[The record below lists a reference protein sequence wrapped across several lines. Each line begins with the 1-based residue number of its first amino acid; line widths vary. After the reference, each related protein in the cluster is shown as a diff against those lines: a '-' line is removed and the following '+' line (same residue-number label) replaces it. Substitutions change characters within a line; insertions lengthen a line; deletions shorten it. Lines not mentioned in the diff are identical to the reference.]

1 MNTFNRIVVVL
12 VLIALILLVSVL
24 GVIPH
29 VILSDVG
36 HWAVTLGE
44 QLWAAQVAVRL
55 GIGVLLALIFDAL
68 AIALIYFEVRP
79 QRQRFIRVENL
90 AGGMA
95 TVSVES
101 VVRQLEY
108 RLAPIPN
115 VIAVRPKIRAGRG
128 KVQAVVN
135 VDVGT
140 GANVPQMASRLVE
153 EVKDVLST
161 EMGLQLAGEP
171 EVRITVLPQ
180 PEGRRASQPQP
191 AAPVAPAT
199 PPMTPPTTPPTIP
212 AATPQP
218 PLVTPVPDTPSWPR
232 DTGEPVV

>member
-36 HWAVTLGE
+36 RWATALGE

-55 GIGVLLALIFDAL
+55 GVGVLLALIFDVLAL
-68 AIALIYFEVRP
+68 ALIYFEVRP

-101 VVRQLEY
+101 VMRQLEY

-140 GANVPQMASRLVE
+140 GVNVPQMASRLVE
-153 EVKDVLST
+153 EVKEVLST

-180 PEGRRASQPQP
+180 PTGRRASQPQP
-191 AAPVAPAT
+191 AAPVAPVT
-199 PPMTPPTTPPTIP
+199 PPATP

-218 PLVTPVPDTPSWPR
+218 PLVTLAPETPRWPK
-232 DTGEPVV
+232 DNGEPVV

>member
-1 MNTFNRIVVVL
+1 
-12 VLIALILLVSVL
+12 
-24 GVIPH
+24 
-29 VILSDVG
+29 
-36 HWAVTLGE
+36 
-44 QLWAAQVAVRL
+44 
-55 GIGVLLALIFDAL
+55 
-68 AIALIYFEVRP
+68 
-79 QRQRFIRVENL
+79 RQRFIRVENL

-140 GANVPQMASRLVE
+140 GVNVPQMASRLVE
-153 EVKDVLST
+153 EVKEVLNT

-180 PEGRRASQPQP
+180 PEGRRAPQPQP
-191 AAPVAPAT
+191 AAPVAPVTPPAIPPAT
-199 PPMTPPTTPPTIP
+199 PV
-212 AATPQP
+212 ATRQP
-218 PLVTPVPDTPSWPR
+218 PLVTPAPETPSWPR

>member
-29 VILSDVG
+29 VVLSDVG
-36 HWAVTLGE
+36 RWATTLGE

-55 GIGVLLALIFDAL
+55 GVGVLLALIFDVV

-79 QRQRFIRVENL
+79 RRQRFIRVENL

-191 AAPVAPAT
+191 AAPVAPV
-199 PPMTPPTTPPTIP
+199 TPPTIP

>member
-44 QLWAAQVAVRL
+44 QLWAAQVAARL
-55 GIGVLLALIFDAL
+55 GIGVLLALLFDAL

-140 GANVPQMASRLVE
+140 GVNVPQMASRLVE
-153 EVKDVLST
+153 EVKEVLNT

-180 PEGRRASQPQP
+180 PEGRRAPQPQP
-191 AAPVAPAT
+191 AAPVAPVTPPAT
-199 PPMTPPTTPPTIP
+199 PV
-212 AATPQP
+212 ATRQP
-218 PLVTPVPDTPSWPR
+218 PLVTPAPETPSWPR

>member
-29 VILSDVG
+29 VVLSDVG
-36 HWAVTLGE
+36 RWATTLGE

-55 GIGVLLALIFDAL
+55 GVGVLLALIFDVV

-79 QRQRFIRVENL
+79 RRQRFIRVENL

-180 PEGRRASQPQP
+180 PEGRRVPQPQP
-191 AAPVAPAT
+191 AAPVAPV
-199 PPMTPPTTPPTIP
+199 TPPTIP

>member
-55 GIGVLLALIFDAL
+55 GIGVLLALLFDAL

-115 VIAVRPKIRAGRG
+115 VIAVRPKIQAGRG

-140 GANVPQMASRLVE
+140 GVNVPQMASRLVE
-153 EVKDVLST
+153 EVKEVLNT

-180 PEGRRASQPQP
+180 PEGRRAPQPQP
-191 AAPVAPAT
+191 AAPVAPV
-199 PPMTPPTTPPTIP
+199 TPPTIP